1 MNNDEEC
8 WMMLNLGKSLK
19 TIWKEEEGLG
29 TVEIIFIIAVL
40 VVIVILF
47 RDQIMT
53 FIKTLMGNAT
63 KESDKLFSR

>member
-1 MNNDEEC
+1 
-8 WMMLNLGKSLK
+8 MMLNLGKSLK

>member
-1 MNNDEEC
+1 MF
-8 WMMLNLGKSLK
+8 NLGKSLK
-19 TIWKEEEGLG
+19 AIWKEEEGLG

>member
-1 MNNDEEC
+1 
-8 WMMLNLGKSLK
+8 MMFNLGKSLK
-19 TIWKEEEGLG
+19 AIWKEEEGLG

>member
-1 MNNDEEC
+1 
-8 WMMLNLGKSLK
+8 MMFNLGQSLK
-19 TIWKEEEGLG
+19 AIWKEEDGLG

-63 KESDKLFSR
+63 KESDKLFSK

>member
-1 MNNDEEC
+1 MMNV
-8 WMMLNLGKSLK
+8 GKSLK
-19 TIWKEEEGLG
+19 AVWKDEEGLG

-63 KESDKLFSR
+63 KESDKLFSS